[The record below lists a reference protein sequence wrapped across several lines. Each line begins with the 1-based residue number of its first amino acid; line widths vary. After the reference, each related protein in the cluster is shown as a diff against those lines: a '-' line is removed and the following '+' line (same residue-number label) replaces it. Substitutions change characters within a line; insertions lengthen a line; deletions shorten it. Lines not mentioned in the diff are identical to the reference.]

1 MTIEQDR
8 AIASG
13 AKRVEEREHLAAGL
27 EEPRDVSIQ
36 EREPEAG
43 LPGGPVK
50 TMLGELTLSMFQQGQ
65 SVRVRIG
72 NAHNSSELYERVFP
86 SAEEAN
92 DALIQADIVTDAQVP
107 ELTELVGTGI
117 ALSNVTAE
125 QLEAAGLKRHG
136 VSTL

>member
-1 MTIEQDR
+1 MTIDQDR

-13 AKRVEEREHLAAGL
+13 AKRVEERGHLAAGL

-50 TMLGELTLSMFQQGQ
+50 TNLGDLTLSMFEQGQ

-72 NAHNSSELYERVFP
+72 NPHNSSELYERVFP

-92 DALIQADIVTDAQVP
+92 DALIQADILTDAQVP
-107 ELTELVGTGI
+107 NPTELAGTGI
-117 ALSNVTAE
+117 TLNNITAD
-125 QLEAAGLKRHG
+125 QLEHAGLKRHG